1 MAVKMDKKTFWIIA
15 GVGLAVLVLL
25 VVWQTAQIN
34 ALASG
39 TSTVKAATS
48 SVVQASSGM
57 VGGC

>member
-1 MAVKMDKKTFWIIA
+1 MAVKMDKQTFWIIA

-39 TSTVKAATS
+39 TETVRAATS
-48 SVVQASSGM
+48 AVQSSSGM

>member
-1 MAVKMDKKTFWIIA
+1 MVVKMDKKTFWIIA

-39 TSTVKAATS
+39 TETVRAVTSAAS
-48 SVVQASSGM
+48 ASSGM

>member
-1 MAVKMDKKTFWIIA
+1 MDKKTFWIIA
-15 GVGLAVLVLL
+15 GIALAVLVLL

-39 TSTVKAATS
+39 TSTVKAAVTTAAS
-48 SVVQASSGM
+48 SSSGM